1 MNKQLKYIA
10 MSFVIFFCTTQT
22 HPGPYTSRIKKLVH
36 TIETKGPHKKDK
48 YQKKVLEEL
57 KSKHT
62 TPPDIAT
69 LPLIINLFSFGK
81 NYPIVANNQKTLERS
96 VYQFKNVPGFQET
109 LLTFLRHLNLP
120 ETAKGYLYE
129 VQRAVALHDAYG
141 LCDPIK
147 AFNAHLSV
155 TQNGVN
161 CSRQFDLIT
170 QNFRIECKDRD
181 FDQLPVA
188 SRSSRQIRKQL
199 LAQRDIVETY
209 NEECGTNIAFQLSS
223 KQPLPIAW
231 QEWLCENSIDFFEG
245 VQESPE
251 A

>member
-1 MNKQLKYIA
+1 
-10 MSFVIFFCTTQT
+10 MSFVISFCTTQT

-36 TIETKGPHKKDK
+36 IIETKGPHKKDK
-48 YQKKVLEEL
+48 YQKKVLDEL

-81 NYPIVANNQKTLERS
+81 NYPMVTNNQKTLERS
-96 VYQFKNVPGFQET
+96 VHQFKNVPGFQKT
-109 LLTFLRHLNLP
+109 LLTFLCHLNNP

-129 VQRAVALHDAYG
+129 VQRAVALHDAYR
-141 LCDPIK
+141 LSDPIK
-147 AFNAHLSV
+147 AFNTHQSV
-155 TQNGVN
+155 VQNGVKH
-161 CSRQFDLIT
+161 SRQFDLIT
-170 QNFRIECKDRD
+170 RNFRIECKDRD

-188 SRSSRQIRKQL
+188 SWSSKQIRNQL
-199 LAQRDIVETY
+199 LTQRDIVETY
-209 NEECGTNIAFQLSS
+209 NEEHDTDITFQLSS

-231 QEWLCENSIDFFEG
+231 QEWLQENEIDFFEG